1 MSFRNLQIE
10 IESRL
15 TVDTTVSMGPRGPLP
30 TTVLPANFSGSIPT
44 DEWARLNIFAPGSA
58 QIGYGNDSTNSGF
71 IEFNIFVDEGQGV
84 SRAHEIA
91 DDLMAR
97 YVGQEGHTIFQQGT
111 IATKAV
117 DSVNPNLFRVDLRIP
132 FTRYN

>member
-15 TVDTTVSMGPRGPLP
+15 TVASRGALP
-30 TTVLPANFSGSIPT
+30 TTVLPANFTGSIPT
-44 DEWARLNIFAPGSA
+44 DEWARLNIFSPGSA
-58 QIGYGNDSTNSGF
+58 EIGYAEQSTNTGF
-71 IEFNIFVDEGQGV
+71 IEFNIFVDEGQGE
-84 SRAHEIA
+84 SRANEIA
-91 DDLMAR
+91 DDLMSRFA
-97 YVGQEGHTIFQQGT
+97 GSEGRTTFRRGT

-132 FTRYN
+132 FTRFN

>member
-30 TTVLPANFSGSIPT
+30 TTVLPANFTGSIPT
-44 DEWARLNIFAPGSA
+44 NEWARLNIFSPASA
-58 QIGYGNDSTNSGF
+58 EIGYAEQSTNTGF
-71 IEFNIFVDEGQGV
+71 IEFNIFVDEGQGE
-84 SRAHEIA
+84 SRANEIA
-91 DDLMAR
+91 DDLMLR
-97 YVGQEGHTIFQQGT
+97 FVGSEGQTTFRRGT